1 MSAMS
6 SRERVQAAMRHRR
19 PDRTPFDF
27 ALGFSPYQLEQF
39 KQHTGA
45 TDPDEFFGTDVRG
58 ISIGPSQA
66 VADYSLYI
74 DDLPPGAYI
83 DEWGQGHVPTRS
95 DDKYHAHLEGYS
107 YPMLN
112 LSTAKDARDYPL
124 PDIEAEYR
132 YAHLPVRIEALHERG
147 LAVVAHMAC
156 TIFEVSWYLR
166 GMERLLVDMH
176 DGTQFAAVLFDRIT
190 AKREIQAARFAEL
203 NPDIIMLGDDVG
215 TQRDML
221 MSPRMWRRWLKPR
234 LARVIAA
241 AKRAR
246 PDVLIAYHT
255 DGATLPIIDDFIEI
269 GIDILNPVQPE
280 CMDPFALKKRYGERL
295 SFWGTLGT
303 QTTLPFGT
311 PAEVRASV
319 RERIQRIG
327 YDGGLLLA
335 PTHSVEPE
343 VPWEN
348 IVAYVEAVTEAP
360 VSELMAQAGGPT
372 FSANVFG

>member
-1 MSAMS
+1 MYVMS
-6 SRERVQAAMRHRR
+6 SRERVQTAMRHSR

-39 KQHTGA
+39 KQRTGA
-45 TDPDEFFGTDVRG
+45 TDPDEFFHTDVRG
-58 ISIGPSQA
+58 VSIGGTHA
-66 VADYSLYI
+66 IADYSRYI
-74 DDLPPGAYI
+74 SDLPLGASI

-95 DDKYHAHLEGYS
+95 DDKYHAHLEGYI
-107 YPMLN
+107 YPMLG
-112 LSTAKDARDYPL
+112 LSSAQDARDYPL
-124 PDIEAEYR
+124 PDIEADYR
-132 YAHLPVRIEALHERG
+132 YAHLPASIQALHDRG
-147 LAVVAHMAC
+147 LAVVAHMAM

-166 GMERLLVDMH
+166 SMELLLVDMF
-176 DGTQFAAVLFDRIT
+176 DNAEFATVLFDRIT
-190 AKREIQAARFAEL
+190 AKREIQAACFAEL

-234 LARVIAA
+234 LARVITA
-241 AKRAR
+241 AKHVR

-255 DGATLPIIDDFIEI
+255 DGATLPIIEDLIEI
-269 GIDILNPVQPE
+269 GVDILNPVQPE
-280 CMDPFALKKRYGERL
+280 CMDPFALKRRHGERL

-303 QTTLPFGT
+303 QTTLPFGA

-335 PTHSVEPE
+335 PTHMVEPE

-348 IVAYVEAVTEAP
+348 IVAYVEAVTETP
-360 VSELMAQAGGPT
+360 VSERLAQ
-372 FSANVFG
+372 SAAQDEIPS